1 MKELTAAA
9 LTPYE
14 GSYAVKVFD
23 SNFTE
28 QGPATLQLSG
38 GVLKFIPGSGL
49 NGSTSASASVAAV
62 CENTNSA
69 GSPIGVIAKI
79 DSQRHVDF
87 FSPAFN
93 GLYVSGTDLG
103 SAASSGRYLQ
113 GTSAKTAAPAPTPA
127 PAPAPSPAPAP
138 APSPS
143 PSAGNECAPLVAKAG
158 DSVTYRQTSSSAGSA
173 PYTVRYDFASGSF
186 KGAAAVVG
194 TVTVNG
200 ATLAQ
205 AGVGTIYLD
214 PVTGAALGQDASSP
228 GASDTVTSYD
238 PPDWQQRLANAGVVG
253 GSSGKIAVTATITG
267 KSVTDG
273 FASLGGATA
282 LVIKYEFL
290 INRDANETVSTTAGA
305 FANSC
310 KFRVEFSLKDF
321 QVQGPASTNPLL
333 SMLLPTLQS
342 SFVVPTQVTLWT
354 TNAVPFM
361 LPKSVTV
368 STLPAPT
375 GAVTSTQELIA
386 VTKAPR

>member
-1 MKELTAAA
+1 MKELTASA
-9 LTPYE
+9 LTAYE

-49 NGSTSASASVAAV
+49 SGSTSASANVAAV
-62 CENTNSA
+62 CQNTNAA
-69 GSPIGVIAKI
+69 GAPIGVVAVI

-87 FSPAFN
+87 FAPAFN
-93 GLYVSGTDLG
+93 GLYVSGSDLG
-103 SAASSGRYLQ
+103 SATSSGRYLQ
-113 GTSAKTAAPAPTPA
+113 GTTAKTAAPSPAPSPSPS
-127 PAPAPSPAPAP
+127 PAPAPSPA
-138 APSPS
+138 

-158 DSVTYRQTSSSAGSA
+158 DSVTYRQTSSSAGST
-173 PYTVRYDFASGSF
+173 PYTVKYDFASGSY

-200 ATLAQ
+200 TTLAQ

-290 INRDANETVSTTAGA
+290 INRDANETVTTAAGS

-321 QVQGPASTNPLL
+321 QVQGPAATSPLL
-333 SMLLPTLQS
+333 AMLLPTLQS

>member
-1 MKELTAAA
+1 MKELTASA
-9 LTPYE
+9 LTAYE

-23 SNFTE
+23 SNFVE

-49 NGSTSASASVAAV
+49 SGSTSASANVAAV
-62 CENTNSA
+62 CQNTNTA
-69 GSPIGVIAKI
+69 GAPIGVVAVI

-87 FSPAFN
+87 FAPAFN
-93 GLYVSGTDLG
+93 GLYVSGSDLG
-103 SAASSGRYLQ
+103 SATSSGRYLQ
-113 GTSAKTAAPAPTPA
+113 GTTAKTAAPSPAPSPS
-127 PAPAPSPAPAP
+127 PAPAPSPA
-138 APSPS
+138 

-173 PYTVRYDFASGSF
+173 PYTVKYDFASGSY

-200 ATLAQ
+200 TTLAQ

-290 INRDANETVSTTAGA
+290 INRDANETVTTAAGS

-310 KFRVEFSLKDF
+310 KFRVDFSLKDF
-321 QVQGPASTNPLL
+321 QVQGPAATSPLL
-333 SMLLPTLQS
+333 AMLLPTLQS

>member
-1 MKELTAAA
+1 MKELTASA
-9 LTPYE
+9 LTAYE

-49 NGSTSASASVAAV
+49 SGSTSASANVAAV
-62 CENTNSA
+62 CQNTNAA
-69 GSPIGVIAKI
+69 GAPIGVVAVI

-87 FSPAFN
+87 FAPAFN
-93 GLYVSGTDLG
+93 GLYVSGSDLG
-103 SAASSGRYLQ
+103 SATSSGRYLQ
-113 GTSAKTAAPAPTPA
+113 GTTAKTAAPSPAPSPSPS
-127 PAPAPSPAPAP
+127 PAPAPSPA
-138 APSPS
+138 

-158 DSVTYRQTSSSAGSA
+158 DSVTYRQTSSSAGST
-173 PYTVRYDFASGSF
+173 PYTVKYDFASGSY

-200 ATLAQ
+200 TTLAQ

-290 INRDANETVSTTAGA
+290 INRDANETVTTAAGS

-321 QVQGPASTNPLL
+321 QVQGPAATSPLL
-333 SMLLPTLQS
+333 AMLLPTLQS

-375 GAVTSTQELIA
+375 GAVTSTQELIS